1 MRALTRTGEKQSAG
15 ACPFL
20 PLVRFL
26 IVSHGFHSRVK
37 TKPLRRRAGLRLGLD
52 LPVRLVLYRSC
63 RERAAGRRWYT
74 MATYKIIRI
83 YEVPGEDQIEA
94 TNRMM
99 EALMLRVERHY
110 HVMDYV
116 KSPEDGP
123 NKGKKVILDPPKGWL
138 ATFMDQLLGRS
149 EKNKA

>member
-1 MRALTRTGEKQSAG
+1 
-15 ACPFL
+15 
-20 PLVRFL
+20 
-26 IVSHGFHSRVK
+26 
-37 TKPLRRRAGLRLGLD
+37 
-52 LPVRLVLYRSC
+52 
-63 RERAAGRRWYT
+63 

-83 YEVPGEDQIEA
+83 YEVPGEDQTEA

-123 NKGKKVILDPPKGWL
+123 NKGKKIILDPPKGWL
-138 ATFMDQLLGRS
+138 ATFMDQLLG
-149 EKNKA
+149 KAGKISKR